1 MPQNTKKLA
10 CEFILNNNNNNSNNS
25 SNENESVLSIL
36 HFNDVYNIEPNT
48 TEPKAGAA
56 RFMTCIN
63 SLRQLNADSTLI
75 LFSGDAFSPS
85 ACKLWLFYYFKYEI
99 K

>member
-1 MPQNTKKLA
+1 MPLNTTKLA
-10 CEFILNNNNNNSNNS
+10 CDFILNNTSNCS
-25 SNENESVLSIL
+25 HENEESFLSIL

-56 RFMTCIN
+56 RFMTCLN
-63 SLRQLNADSTLI
+63 SLKQLNTDSTLT

-85 ACKLWLFYYFKYEI
+85 ACK
-99 K
+99 